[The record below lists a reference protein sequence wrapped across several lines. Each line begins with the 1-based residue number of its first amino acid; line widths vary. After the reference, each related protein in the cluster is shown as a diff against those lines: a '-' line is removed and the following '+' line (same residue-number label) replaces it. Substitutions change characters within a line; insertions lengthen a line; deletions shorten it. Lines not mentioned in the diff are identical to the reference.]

1 MDTVAAVQHK
11 LDSVAEKKKDLLH
24 QLSLWDLEERDGT
37 GEKPMLTSSGGR
49 QKENK
54 RQQHAISSETIGT
67 SERSCPSQGNPKK
80 SRISL
85 PLPLQIEQLRIEAD
99 RLHVEGQLE
108 QAESTYVSAINL
120 SGPWTERSMHA
131 SLHFNYAVCQ
141 IKRERYESAIEH
153 ASEACKLEPTFPG
166 AHFALGYA
174 LAKGGKDIQLSMR
187 SFKQVLNL
195 KPRVRLTLPDGSTF
209 GCKEHPLLSN
219 PDFLFVYRRKSCAHL
234 KIPPNWTTRESRS
247 QPGKIFFENLQTR
260 ATTWLVPEE
269 KKKNFTTLKDILAAS
284 RVLGLGKKSDGRRA
298 VVRGGIL
305 Q

>member
-1 MDTVAAVQHK
+1 MDSVVAVQYK
-11 LDSVAEKKKDLLH
+11 LEPVAEQKRDLLH
-24 QLSLWDLEERDGT
+24 QLSVWDLMERDEA
-37 GEKPMLTSSGGR
+37 GEKPMETSPADK

-54 RQQHAISSETIGT
+54 RQQHAISSENTGT
-67 SERSCPSQGNPKK
+67 SEQGNPKK

-85 PLPLQIEQLRIEAD
+85 PLSLQIEQLRIEAD
-99 RLHVEGQLE
+99 RLHVEGTLE

-174 LAKGGKDIQLSMR
+174 LAKGGKDLQLSMR
-187 SFKQVLNL
+187 SFKQVLTL
-195 KPRVRLTLPDGSTF
+195 KPKIRLTLPDGSTF
-209 GCKEHPLLSN
+209 GCKDHPLLSN
-219 PDFLFVYRRKSCAHL
+219 ADFLFVYRRKSCAHL
-234 KIPPNWTTRESRS
+234 KIPPNWITRESRS
-247 QPGKIFFENLQTR
+247 QPGKIFFENLHTR
-260 ATTWLVPEE
+260 ATTWLLPEE
-269 KKKNFTTLKDILAAS
+269 KKKKFLTLKDVLAAS
-284 RVLGLGKKSDGRRA
+284 SVPGKKSDGKRA
-298 VVRGGIL
+298 VMRGGLL